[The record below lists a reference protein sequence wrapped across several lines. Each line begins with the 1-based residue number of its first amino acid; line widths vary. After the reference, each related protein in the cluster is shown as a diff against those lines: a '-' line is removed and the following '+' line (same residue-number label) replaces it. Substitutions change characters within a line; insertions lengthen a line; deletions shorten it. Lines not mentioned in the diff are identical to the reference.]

1 MLTQLIKFFCFLS
14 SLFSSVSKDGPVA
27 IPIPT
32 PIEIPNVKESISN
45 KIPRMTPVTA
55 LTLGPIIIE
64 ILI

>member
-14 SLFSSVSKDGPVA
+14 SLFSSVSKDGPIV
-27 IPIPT
+27 T